1 MCNRLVKYMKTL
13 FFLSSYILTSIAI
26 FGRVGGGE
34 IKPGTQ
40 IIPAKNATH
49 IAGISKDTLVITTG
63 STFQYTVDTPE
74 EQGLVSTKTDVKQ
87 LLLQL
92 NSKDG
97 SVQQYKIT
105 GKDGTDKKEGDILSG
120 DHLIVTS
127 QNGSSNQTYQIV
139 VKSMA
144 LSGQLLLQQ
153 NSVTVNTRKD
163 LVLYFTAGQRSPDAT
178 VQIFFPAGID
188 ITMDNTTVNVIGRG
202 DVKLSGLSSQSIGR
216 TGTHYSY
223 SRVGNAVITKAKD
236 GTGVLTLSHLDLR
249 PANGVDLKL
258 VIANVQIG
266 KTGSYLFKAI
276 YQTSQPEV
284 LRSPGIGQETTVLNV
299 TNTITDF
306 ERLIDKNIQYKEA
319 DDTYTKV
326 TFKWGLKNIVGIQLM
341 RSMDNGE
348 SWDKANAS
356 FDVKNAT
363 ATINGLLPDKFYR
376 FKLLVK
382 DGNAKGESNRVS
394 FYSGKL
400 DIKSLGGIIADGKE
414 DNTESINKAIA
425 ILSGMGGGTL
435 LFTEGT
441 YSIRT
446 IHLASNVYL
455 YIGKGATL
463 QAIKG
468 GDAPETTWFSDKKY
482 RSGLSPTDPGPYL
495 EPENWLTKQDVGH
508 HYFKNSMFFGER
520 LDNVKI
526 IGNGLITGNG
536 NVVTGDNVMKNAPDN
551 RTDKLITCKLCTN
564 LEIGGIYRKEDL
576 WYDSTRDE
584 PYYIGN
590 AGEKISDLN
599 NMLQIDRSGHFALLS
614 TGTDNINVHDT
625 YFGKNNQSTVRDIY
639 DFMGSSN
646 VTATNIYCKVSSDD
660 IIKPG
665 SDCSL
670 GYTRPARNYKVR
682 NIIGDT
688 NCNLFQIGSET
699 ADDIMQICVDN
710 IYILGANKAGFSI
723 STNDGAYIKDIHL
736 NCGET
741 GPLHSRSKMYRSTA
755 PFFISIS
762 NRGRVIGAE
771 VGKYAFTEN
780 GVKHDELLVKN
791 VNIGQVENII
801 LNGIDVYEVYS
812 GSSFSS
818 KSRWKPFDGTQKR
831 ATSIIAGY
839 ALPDPSVVTGGLDF
853 KLPNGKHTGYIKN
866 VSFNDV
872 HILYKGGNPDTDT
885 AASPPELGVGQYNVS
900 NLKIQP
906 SYGLWARHVQGLQV
920 KNSSFNYEK
929 KDSRYVF
936 FLDDVIGA
944 KFSSIKMV
952 SAGNGNVLRLKNAAN
967 VSVENA
973 TYYTDAW
980 GNAPVKIPMLKNE

>member
-1 MCNRLVKYMKTL
+1 MKKI
-13 FFLSSYILTSIAI
+13 FFLSSYVLTSITI
-26 FGRVGGGE
+26 FGRAEGSDV
-34 IKPGTQ
+34 KPGTQ
-40 IIPAKNATH
+40 IMPAKHATH
-49 IAGISKDTLVITTG
+49 IAGIVKDTLIIATG

-74 EQGLVSTKTDVKQ
+74 EQGLVSTKTGVKQ
-87 LLLQL
+87 LLLQV

-97 SVQQYKIT
+97 SAQQYKIT
-105 GKDGTDKKEGDILSG
+105 GKDGSDKKDGDVITG
-120 DHLIVTS
+120 DHFIVTS
-127 QNGSSNQTYQIV
+127 ADGLSSQTYYIV
-139 VKSMA
+139 VKPMA

-153 NSVTVNTRKD
+153 KSITVNTHKD

-178 VQIFFPAGID
+178 VQIFFPAGVD

-236 GTGVLTLSHLDLR
+236 GSGVLTFSHLDLR
-249 PANGVDLKL
+249 PDNGVDLKL
-258 VIANVQIG
+258 VIANTLIA
-266 KTGSYLFKAI
+266 KTGSYLFKAT

-284 LRSPGIGQETTVLNV
+284 LRSPGIGEETAILNV

-306 ERLIDKNIQYKEA
+306 ERVVDKNIQYKETN
-319 DDTYTKV
+319 DTYTKV
-326 TFKWGLKNIVGIQLM
+326 RFKWGLKNVAGVQLM
-341 RSMDNGE
+341 RSIDDGKNWE
-348 SWDKANAS
+348 KTNAS
-356 FDVKNAT
+356 LDVKNAT
-363 ATINGLLPDKFYR
+363 ATINGLVADKFYR
-376 FKLLVK
+376 YKLLVK
-382 DGNAKGESNRVS
+382 EGNAKGESNVVS

-400 DIKSLGGIIADGKE
+400 DIKSLGGIMADGKE
-414 DNTESINKAIA
+414 DNTESINKAII
-425 ILSGMGGGTL
+425 ILSEMGGGTL
-435 LFTEGT
+435 LFSEGT
-441 YSIRT
+441 YNIRT

-536 NVVTGDNVMKNAPDN
+536 NVVTGDNVMKNTPDN

-590 AGEKISDLN
+590 AGEKITDIN

-723 STNDGAYIKDIHL
+723 STNDGAHIKDIHL

-741 GPLHSRSKMYRSTA
+741 GTLHSRSKMYRSTA

-762 NRGRVIGAE
+762 NRGRVIGAD

-866 VSFNDV
+866 VSFTDV

-900 NLKIQP
+900 NLKTQP
-906 SYGLWARHVQGLQV
+906 SYGLWARHVKGLQV

-929 KDSRYVF
+929 KDNRYVF

-944 KFSSIKMV
+944 KLSSVKMA
-952 SAGNGNVLRLKNAAN
+952 SAGNENVLRLKNAAN
-967 VSVENA
+967 VTVENA
-973 TYYTDAW
+973 TYYTDTW
-980 GNAPVKIPMLKNE
+980 GNAPVKMQVIERK

>member
-1 MCNRLVKYMKTL
+1 MKTL